1 MVKFYLPYE
10 QVVHHLNLSPLQ
22 PQNNQAPWIFPNV
35 QTATVTEINHK
46 QHQSIAAES
55 RIEPWIHYWKG
66 GHCTH
71 HSANPTQYWT
81 NYCTFTE
88 DFNKTIIITLRTRN
102 KSKTKLAMWH
112 WKSIEYSGQWGG
124 KVQCY
129 NKLSEC

>member
-46 QHQSIAAES
+46 QHQSSAAES

-66 GHCTH
+66 GGSIALTIV
-71 HSANPTQYWT
+71 PTLLS
-81 NYCTFTE
+81 TE
-88 DFNKTIIITLRTRN
+88 PIIVPSLKI
-102 KSKTKLAMWH
+102 STK
-112 WKSIEYSGQWGG
+112 Q
-124 KVQCY
+124 
-129 NKLSEC
+129 